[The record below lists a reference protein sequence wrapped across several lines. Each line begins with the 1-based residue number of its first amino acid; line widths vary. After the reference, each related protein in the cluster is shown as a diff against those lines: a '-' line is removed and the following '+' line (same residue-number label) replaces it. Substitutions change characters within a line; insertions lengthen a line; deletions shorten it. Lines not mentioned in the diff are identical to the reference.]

1 MPAFLVCYH
10 NFILIHWSY
19 TIANKVGTKGQIVID
34 KRIRDSLGI
43 GPGWIALQTLVDDY
57 VEIYFVG
64 PEHNRS
70 LMGSLKKFVDP
81 ELVRGL
87 SWAEIRE
94 LAWSRAVMERYLPET
109 EPVDEVS

>member
-1 MPAFLVCYH
+1 MA
-10 NFILIHWSY
+10 
-19 TIANKVGTKGQIVID
+19 TKVGTKGQVVID
-34 KRIRDSLGI
+34 KQIRDRLGI
-43 GPGWIALQTLVDDY
+43 GAGWLALQRLVDDH

-87 SWAEIRE
+87 SWDEIRE
-94 LAWSRAVMERYLPET
+94 LAWSRAVMERELTRT
-109 EPVDEVS
+109 EPDDGVS

>member
-1 MPAFLVCYH
+1 M
-10 NFILIHWSY
+10 
-19 TIANKVGTKGQIVID
+19 ANKVGTKGQVVID
-34 KRIRDSLGI
+34 KQIRDRLGI
-43 GPGWIALQTLVDDY
+43 GPGWIALQKLVDDH

-70 LMGSLKKFVDP
+70 LLGSLEKYVDP

-87 SWAEIRE
+87 SWTEIRE
-94 LAWSRAVMERYLPET
+94 LAWSRAVMERYLPGT